1 MAFESFLDN
10 KCMPDCTTK
19 VKPLSRRVQHT
30 VSVEQQSTT
39 RDSHGQPTTSWSA
52 YKSNIKVAI
61 EPLRGREFFAAEQYN
76 SDVTT
81 RIRARKSDVTG
92 VTAAMRVNFGGRYF
106 NIHAVVDQ
114 DLADNSGEV
123 QLMCGEGANDG

>member
-1 MAFESFLDN
+1 MAYAPLAEKCPCPNN
-10 KCMPDCTTK
+10 KT
-19 VKPLSRRVQHT
+19 KPLSNRILHT
-30 VSVEQQSTT
+30 VDIEQQSTT
-39 RDSHGQPTTSWSA
+39 RDDHGQPTTSWSA
-52 YKSNIKVAI
+52 YKSSIKVAI

-81 RIRARKSDVTG
+81 RIRATKSDVSG

-106 NIHAVVDQ
+106 NIQAVVDQ
-114 DLADNSGEV
+114 DLADRSGEV

>member
-1 MAFESFLDN
+1 MAYAPLAE
-10 KCMPDCTTK
+10 KCPCPKSTK
-19 VKPLSRRVQHT
+19 GTPLVNRVLHT
-30 VSVEQQSTT
+30 VNVEQLATT
-39 RDSHGQPTTSWSA
+39 RDSHGQTTQTWTAVVSS
-52 YKSNIKVAI
+52 IKVAI

-81 RIRARKSDVTG
+81 RIRAQKADVST
-92 VTAAMRVNFGGRYF
+92 VTAAMRVNFDGRYF

>member
-1 MAFESFLDN
+1 MAFESFLTSG
-10 KCMPDCTTK
+10 CMPDCTK
-19 VKPLSRRVQHT
+19 KPKPLSQRITHT
-30 VSVEQQSTT
+30 VDVEQQSTT

-52 YKSNIKVAI
+52 YKSSIKVAI